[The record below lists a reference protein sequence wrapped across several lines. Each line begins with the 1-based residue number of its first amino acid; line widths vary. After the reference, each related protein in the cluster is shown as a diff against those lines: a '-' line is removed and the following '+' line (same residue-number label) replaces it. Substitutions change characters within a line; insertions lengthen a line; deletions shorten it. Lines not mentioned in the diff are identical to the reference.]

1 MELSKLAT
9 YIHIDPSRLMKA
21 QGLVEKALV
30 RFDRDEEVIESYLRN
45 NLTGEALAYALD
57 VLSEETMSY
66 MGTAVHFDG
75 KTYSAPT
82 LAIYNVASK
91 PELKAKI
98 KEKVTKKNEQ
108 QKKMREEV
116 EDLTEREHD
125 EPGES
130 DDSPSVKAHNRS
142 LRNKYGKRMYPSGKA
157 GYGRRPDIS
166 KDPRYGSVGEAL
178 DPVGKEDE
186 DIDNDGKKN
195 DKNDKYIKNRRAAIA
210 KAMKTRKEEVEL
222 DELYKGKH
230 GQSEKEYQ
238 AGRSDAGKRISGDE
252 KTGPRHYALGRAR
265 GAAVDAPTAPGAKPA
280 NTPKLSSSEKEY
292 HQYNKSGAKSRAQY
306 NKVGGSKGL
315 PGSKNE
321 EFETDIEMLEQYHT
335 LKTYF
340 LENDIAYSDDEVLE
354 IFENISDEDYDYFM
368 NEALKMVGKKKDG
381 VIINPKISG
390 ADSIKEQGPTQ
401 PQMVAKK
408 KEMPSAPVTQT
419 AQPQRVAPTA
429 QNPQQQQQLRT
440 QTQMQQKQLQLQK
453 QKMQMKRQGKLAIN
467 AESYDLQEV
476 DLSTQGPDYSN
487 TIVNAANEKPAK
499 KKKSLTD
506 FKTYSKNK
514 KQSEEFV
521 AEEDPCWKG
530 YTQVGMK
537 KKGGKE
543 VPNCVPSKGVP
554 KAKGYKEEVEQID
567 EISTKLAGKVVNA
580 RIERTGA
587 AADRENK
594 ARTPQNVRDTVAAA
608 DKEARARKLAAGVRA
623 RRAANEEVEIEEGK
637 QSFPMKKVEKQ
648 MEKAR
653 KGSVY
658 GRPPSRDAVP
668 NVSDSEKKETSR
680 FSKMFHASQKAKREK
695 QNADKASRSST
706 FYKDT
711 HPASPAKM
719 KKANEEF
726 DQIIEKAP
734 PGDKY
739 ERMVKH
745 IKKGYSKDGLTK
757 KEKEVAY
764 ATAWKAYKNK

>member
-315 PGSKNE
+315 PGTKKE
-321 EFETDIEMLEQYHT
+321 EFETDMEMLEQYHI
-335 LKTYF
+335 LKNYF
-340 LENDIAYSDDEVLE
+340 LENDIANTEDEVLE
-354 IFENISDEDYDYFM
+354 IFENISDEDFNYFM
-368 NEALKMVGKKKDG
+368 NEAEEKIKLVGKKKDG
-381 VIINPKISG
+381 VLINPRITG
-390 ADSIKEQGPTQ
+390 VDNMKEQTPDQ

-408 KEMPSAPVTQT
+408 KE
-419 AQPQRVAPTA
+419 
-429 QNPQQQQQLRT
+429 NPQDAVKSQQIQNRQL
-440 QTQMQQKQLQLQK
+440 MLNK
-453 QKMQMKRQGKLAIN
+453 QKVALQQRSVAKKTSTDMHV
-467 AESYDLQEV
+467 ESMDLQEV
-476 DLSTQGPDYSN
+476 DVTKQSPDYSN
-487 TIVNAANEKPAK
+487 EVVTAQNKSK
-499 KKKSLTD
+499 KTPKKLSD
-506 FKTYSKNK
+506 FKSIAKIKSESLEDVIEK
-514 KQSEEFV
+514 K
-521 AEEDPCWKG
+521 
-530 YTQVGMK
+530 TH
-537 KKGGKE
+537 
-543 VPNCVPSKGVP
+543 
-554 KAKGYKEEVEQID
+554 
-567 EISTKLAGKVVNA
+567 AG
-580 RIERTGA
+580 
-587 AADRENK
+587 
-594 ARTPQNVRDTVAAA
+594 RDTLRL
-608 DKEARARKLAAGVRA
+608 E
-623 RRAANEEVEIEEGK
+623 
-637 QSFPMKKVEKQ
+637 
-648 MEKAR
+648 
-653 KGSVY
+653 
-658 GRPPSRDAVP
+658 
-668 NVSDSEKKETSR
+668 
-680 FSKMFHASQKAKREK
+680 
-695 QNADKASRSST
+695 
-706 FYKDT
+706 
-711 HPASPAKM
+711 
-719 KKANEEF
+719 
-726 DQIIEKAP
+726 
-734 PGDKY
+734 
-739 ERMVKH
+739 
-745 IKKGYSKDGLTK
+745 
-757 KEKEVAY
+757 
-764 ATAWKAYKNK
+764 